1 MTEEQQMLRDASER
15 YLFATTTISTQRRDG
30 FRAGNYMS
38 QSHWDAM
45 AEMGW
50 MAMPF
55 WRGGRRARGLALQE
69 CATVAEQFGALSR
82 RRARARFRCDCRQR
96 YCRIRG

>member
-1 MTEEQQMLRDASER
+1 MSEEQQMLRDASER
-15 YLFATTTISTQRRDG
+15 YLRDNYDFNQRRDG

-45 AEMGW
+45 AELGW

-55 WRGGRRARGLALQE
+55 CEAAAENIMGGDE
-69 CATVAEQFGALSR
+69 NKQF
-82 RRARARFRCDCRQR
+82 
-96 YCRIRG
+96 